1 MAEQRIDFQ
10 AAILIQ
16 FRQAD
21 FTIQNSRANRQSKSN
36 FGISEPYN
44 ISKQPSSDKQDNL
57 MSGKGPVYISVVI
70 PFYNEE
76 GSLRELH
83 HRLTDILGAMQV
95 EYELLF
101 IDDGSRDESN
111 LIMREIRAGDLRVR
125 LVTFRCNQGKS
136 AALAVGFKTASGEY
150 VITMDADLQDDPA
163 EIPNL
168 LAKLNTGYDLV
179 SGWKKVRY
187 DPLSKRLPSKLFNWT
202 TGALS
207 GISLH
212 DFNCGLKI
220 YRNEVVKEIR
230 VYGERHRFLPV
241 LAHYQGF
248 RVGELAVQHHPR
260 RFGKT
265 KFGMYRFAAGFFD
278 LITLLFRMKFVSKPL
293 HLFGSLGSISFLIG
307 LAILIYLTVGW
318 FQGNWIGN
326 RPLFMVGILGIIAG
340 VQVFTLGLLGEMIA
354 ERNSDKDYPIRAD
367 SDIESR
373 QPA

>member
-1 MAEQRIDFQ
+1 
-10 AAILIQ
+10 
-16 FRQAD
+16 
-21 FTIQNSRANRQSKSN
+21 
-36 FGISEPYN
+36 
-44 ISKQPSSDKQDNL
+44 